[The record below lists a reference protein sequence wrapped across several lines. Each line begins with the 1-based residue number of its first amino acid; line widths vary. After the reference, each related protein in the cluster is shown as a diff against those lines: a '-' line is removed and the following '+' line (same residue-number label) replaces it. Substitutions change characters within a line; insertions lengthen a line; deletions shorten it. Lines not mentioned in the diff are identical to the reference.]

1 MRILAVSDI
10 HNNVACVR
18 KLRAQETNS
27 YDVITIPGDI
37 GTYRAAEIFDALKSF
52 ECPIV
57 FIHGNWDRAEDVYF
71 GRQTHL
77 VHLRVVK
84 VGRLAFTGY
93 SFDGP
98 APNGMPKNAAYAE
111 YTRRCR
117 TIVQAAIRKAG
128 IDLRRCVLMA
138 HDRATHLDR
147 EFPGLL
153 LHIYGHIHTFNVRE
167 RAGTTYVNTSA
178 LDRILPVA
186 SKHDRRRVRYVN
198 AGNYA
203 VIEVDRNG
211 KVGVEC
217 RLLKRNYQKW
227 NVIGP
232 RPTLNPM
239 GGELIPEEAEFGD
252 NVRRI
257 SRAAE
262 RSPRFSALPVR

>member
-1 MRILAVSDI
+1 
-10 HNNVACVR
+10 
-18 KLRAQETNS
+18 
-27 YDVITIPGDI
+27 
-37 GTYRAAEIFDALKSF
+37 
-52 ECPIV
+52 
-57 FIHGNWDRAEDVYF
+57 
-71 GRQTHL
+71 
-77 VHLRVVK
+77 
-84 VGRLAFTGY
+84 
-93 SFDGP
+93 
-98 APNGMPKNAAYAE
+98 
-111 YTRRCR
+111 
-117 TIVQAAIRKAG
+117 
-128 IDLRRCVLMA
+128 MA

-153 LHIYGHIHTFNVRE
+153 LHLYGHIHTFDVRE
-167 RAGTTYVNTSA
+167 RAGTTCVNTSA

-186 SKHDRRRVRYVN
+186 FKRDRRRVRYVN

-227 NVIGP
+227 NVIGS

-252 NVRRI
+252 NDRRI

-262 RSPRFSALPVR
+262 RSSRFSALPER